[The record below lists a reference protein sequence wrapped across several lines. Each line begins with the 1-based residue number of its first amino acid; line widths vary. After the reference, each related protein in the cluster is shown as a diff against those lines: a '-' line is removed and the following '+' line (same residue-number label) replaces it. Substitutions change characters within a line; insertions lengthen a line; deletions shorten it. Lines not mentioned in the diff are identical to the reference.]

1 MISSTSSSSNVRRLA
16 ALAATLACLAACAS
30 APPAPAGA
38 EPPRARL
45 KILVLPPENLSV
57 GPLPSREVSY
67 RLDQMVV
74 MAGADVIGGARL
86 DEYLA
91 KYRIRYT
98 GGVDPVAAKAARE
111 DLGADAILTT
121 TVMLWGGAPPQAALV
136 VRLVSTADIPAV
148 LWMDGYARTG
158 DDSPGFLALQ
168 IVNDPQVLQAEAMRT
183 LGGSLEAFLSGEVRG
198 ERCPGGGWWRPRL
211 AYRARPDQRQVASVA
226 VLPFVNETRRRGAGE
241 VVALEFARQFANA
254 DGFRVVEPGIVR
266 DELLRRRI
274 VMEDGVSLDQARV
287 VSAALDAD
295 LVVAG
300 YVFDFEDGGGAPNS
314 NFTAMVIDRK
324 TGRMIWESISHNKG
338 SDSETLFGLRRV
350 STAPRL
356 TCRMAREVIDAMT
369 GQRSMPRR

>member
-1 MISSTSSSSNVRRLA
+1 
-16 ALAATLACLAACAS
+16 
-30 APPAPAGA
+30 
-38 EPPRARL
+38 
-45 KILVLPPENLSV
+45 
-57 GPLPSREVSY
+57 
-67 RLDQMVV
+67 
-74 MAGADVIGGARL
+74 
-86 DEYLA
+86 
-91 KYRIRYT
+91 
-98 GGVDPVAAKAARE
+98 
-111 DLGADAILTT
+111 
-121 TVMLWGGAPPQAALV
+121 
-136 VRLVSTADIPAV
+136 
-148 LWMDGYARTG
+148 
-158 DDSPGFLALQ
+158 
-168 IVNDPQVLQAEAMRT
+168 
-183 LGGSLEAFLSGEVRG
+183 
-198 ERCPGGGWWRPRL
+198 
-211 AYRARPDQRQVASVA
+211 
-226 VLPFVNETRRRGAGE
+226 
-241 VVALEFARQFANA
+241 
-254 DGFRVVEPGIVR
+254 VEPGIVR